1 METDNDKRFESLVD
15 KIFRRKWQELM
26 KRGSFVTNTTAD
38 QIRRVAIKEAE
49 RELKDDDSKRRY

>member
-1 METDNDKRFESLVD
+1 METDNNKQFENLVN

>member
-1 METDNDKRFESLVD
+1 METDNNKQFENLVD

-49 RELKDDDSKRRY
+49 REFKDDDSKRRY